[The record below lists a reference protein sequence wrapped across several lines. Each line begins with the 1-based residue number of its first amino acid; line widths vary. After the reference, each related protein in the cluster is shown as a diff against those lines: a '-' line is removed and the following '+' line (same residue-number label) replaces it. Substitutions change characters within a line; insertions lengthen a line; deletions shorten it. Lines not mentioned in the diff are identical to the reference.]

1 MVCPFFAHVINETDA
16 WYYNS
21 EMFNLSELLS
31 KGYVQDGDVISWKRP
46 RIGLTHF
53 ATIKRGG
60 EVVTS
65 DGTVYRSPS
74 GAARHYYQKPID
86 GWYHWRL
93 ERTGQRL
100 QEVRKNAWDRKTL

>member
-1 MVCPFFAHVINETDA
+1 
-16 WYYNS
+16 
-21 EMFNLSELLS
+21 MFNLGELLS
-31 KGYVQDGDVISWKRP
+31 LGYLQDGDVIYWKRP
-46 RIGLTHF
+46 RMGLTHF

-86 GWYHWRL
+86 GWYNWRL

-100 QEVRKNAWDRKTL
+100 DEVRENSMGGKKL

>member
-1 MVCPFFAHVINETDA
+1 ML
-16 WYYNS
+16 
-21 EMFNLSELLS
+21 NLGELLS
-31 KGYVQDGDVISWKRP
+31 MGYVQDGDVLYWTRP
-46 RIGLTHF
+46 RLGLTHS

-65 DGTVYRSPS
+65 DGTAYRSLS

-86 GWYHWRL
+86 GWYNWRL

-100 QEVRKNAWDRKTL
+100 DEVRKNAMAGKTL

>member
-1 MVCPFFAHVINETDA
+1 
-16 WYYNS
+16 
-21 EMFNLSELLS
+21 MFNLGELLS
-31 KGYVQDGDVISWKRP
+31 MGYVQDGDVISWKRP

-86 GWYHWRL
+86 GWYNWRL

-100 QEVRKNAWDRKTL
+100 DEVRENAMGGKKL

>member
-1 MVCPFFAHVINETDA
+1 
-16 WYYNS
+16 
-21 EMFNLSELLS
+21 MFNLGELLS
-31 KGYVQDGDVISWKRP
+31 LGYLQDGDVIYWKRP
-46 RIGLTHF
+46 RMGLTHF

-86 GWYHWRL
+86 GWYNWRL

-100 QEVRKNAWDRKTL
+100 DEVRENAMGGKKL